1 MIQQVARVGSE
12 DVDPLPRV
20 PDTSGLLM
28 EFKGRPLVSTA
39 DGWLEIVRIQP
50 EGRKSVDGRS
60 FLNGYP
66 LKPGDGF
73 VAET

>member
-1 MIQQVARVGSE
+1 
-12 DVDPLPRV
+12 
-20 PDTSGLLM
+20 M